1 MGSGS
6 GIRRGQEGE
15 EVYEG
20 MGDGVRREIRN
31 GSKNESG
38 SGEWGGKIKQ

>member
-1 MGSGS
+1 M
-6 GIRRGQEGE
+6 RRGQEGE

-38 SGEWGGKIKQ
+38 SGKGEWGGKIKQ